1 MKIHQITEIDR
12 KEPKI
17 SLSGNP
23 RADIAKIKNLK
34 VDPKV
39 NVAKNL
45 PTSVDI
51 KPGILGPDGKRQFV
65 VVDQDGKMLKRF
77 SGPNAEAD
85 ANTHRDNIKSKIK
98 ADVDAK
104 NMQAKADADAKANA
118 KYNNADAEKDP
129 KAKKKSWLK
138 KLDDAGRMKRFGGPV
153 GMLIGIF
160 FTYDYVKV
168 AAADY
173 MMTREGGDKALIQK
187 KKLLFTAKLATG
199 LTGIITGAAGG
210 MIGAATASRLFLA
223 LPGFGWLATLI
234 VGGIGTIAGML
245 LNKIAHN
252 KEIINPAAEWLAER
266 MTGAFIEMF
275 APATVYENQQLAED
289 AATSEIKNAMKSAI
303 LDDPKMMQAFKKA
316 QQMKRAKS
324 KAI

>member
-1 MKIHQITEIDR
+1 MKIHQITEAPR
-12 KEPKI
+12 VEPKL

-23 RADIAKIKNLK
+23 RADIARIKGIKL
-34 VDPKV
+34 DPKV

-51 KPGILGPDGKRQFV
+51 KPGMLDKAGNKGFN
-65 VVDQDGKMLKRF
+65 VVDQDGKVIKRF
-77 SGPNAEAD
+77 TGPNAEAD

-138 KLDDAGRMKRFGGPV
+138 KLNDAGKNWKVGGGV
-153 GMLIGIF
+153 GALIGMF

-173 MMTREGGDKALIQK
+173 MIAREGGDKALIQK
-187 KKLLFTAKLATG
+187 KKLLFTAKVATG
-199 LTGIITGAAGG
+199 LTGIITGIAGG
-210 MIGAATASRLFLA
+210 AIGAATASRIFA
-223 LPGFGWLATLI
+223 VIPGFGWLATLI

-266 MTGAFIEMF
+266 MTGRFIETF

-289 AATSEIKNAMKSAI
+289 AAKSEIKNAMKSAI